1 MKILFYI
8 LLLFTVVVFT
18 ACSSKEVY
26 KPVFVQDDW
35 KHFGD
40 SNVTINDIS
49 ANAALVENHKVLVDK
64 KVIDIKIPK
73 THKLLGYSDGWI
85 LSSSIDGNLTLVYAA
100 DRNMTEEF
108 DLKRTIATASV
119 KNDLLA
125 VLFSNNE
132 MALYSIASKSLLL
145 KEQGEAPI
153 VVNSKIVKPYFKDDL
168 VIFSTLD
175 GKIVIINSKEKKKL
189 RSVIVSS
196 EKHFNN
202 VIYFNLIDNKIIAAT
217 GHKILSLS
225 QKEIRSAYDIRNI
238 VADDKSIYLATKQ
251 GEIISL
257 TSDLQQNAKL
267 KFPFAHFLGMII
279 SGDKLYVLEKE
290 GYIIEISKDLLKY
303 TVYEVDIDDG
313 YVYIDD
319 KIFFVD
325 NKYISVE

>member
-8 LLLFTVVVFT
+8 LLLFTVIVFS

>member
-8 LLLFTVVVFT
+8 LLLFTVIVFS

-290 GYIIEISKDLLKY
+290 GYIIEITKDLLKY